1 MAFGKA
7 TGIGGFTPTPVRGTG
22 TTEKL
27 ASFRA
32 DDRDF
37 TGADGPN
44 LFERDVQRRFDYN
57 ARFPTRLAPKRNR
70 TRR

>member
-27 ASFRA
+27 SSYRA
-32 DDRDF
+32 DDRDI
-37 TGADGPN
+37 ADGPN
-44 LFERDVQRRFDYN
+44 QFERDVQRRFDYN